1 MGKFKV
7 GDRVVVA
14 EVFGNSDYLN
24 KLKSQEGVVKRNHD
38 SREFPL
44 KVYWNE
50 GGDDAFTEDGWWWI
64 ETHGRFNNAR
74 IELVDDGFEG
84 NV

>member
-1 MGKFKV
+1 MSKFNV

-24 KLKSQEGVVKRNHD
+24 RLKGQEGTVKRNHD

-44 KVYWNE
+44 KVYWDE
-50 GGDDAFTEDGWWWI
+50 GVDEFTENGWWWVD
-64 ETHGRFNNAR
+64 TNRHVNNAR
-74 IELVDDGFEG
+74 IELIDDSFEG